1 MKANNAV
8 IRTWA
13 PEGFQPQKKNALSH
27 HEILYRLD
35 GYDPERG
42 VKVVGHRGYCLTGMG
57 LFLNL
62 ALVHYGLEYLYGKGF
77 TPNQP
82 PFFMLREAMAKT
94 AQLEQFDE
102 EASGFCAAVL
112 LAIFTLTLIVV

>member
-1 MKANNAV
+1 
-8 IRTWA
+8 
-13 PEGFQPQKKNALSH
+13 
-27 HEILYRLD
+27 
-35 GYDPERG
+35 
-42 VKVVGHRGYCLTGMG
+42 MG

-62 ALVHYGLEYLYGKGF
+62 ALVHCGLEYLYGKGF

-102 EASGFCAAVL
+102 EASRIPRHSTARYVHADIDYVL
-112 LAIFTLTLIVV
+112 AL

>member
-1 MKANNAV
+1 
-8 IRTWA
+8 
-13 PEGFQPQKKNALSH
+13 
-27 HEILYRLD
+27 
-35 GYDPERG
+35 
-42 VKVVGHRGYCLTGMG
+42 MG

-62 ALVHYGLEYLYGKGF
+62 ALVHYGLEYLYSKGF

-102 EASGFCAAVL
+102 EASRSWAAVL
-112 LAIFTLTLIVV
+112 LTVFMLTLIVS

>member
-1 MKANNAV
+1 
-8 IRTWA
+8 
-13 PEGFQPQKKNALSH
+13 
-27 HEILYRLD
+27 
-35 GYDPERG
+35 
-42 VKVVGHRGYCLTGMG
+42 MG

-62 ALVHYGLEYLYGKGF
+62 ALVHCGLEYLYGKGF

-102 EASGFCAAVL
+102 EASRFHVTAL
-112 LAIFTLTLIVV
+112 LAMFTLTLIMF

>member
-1 MKANNAV
+1 
-8 IRTWA
+8 
-13 PEGFQPQKKNALSH
+13 
-27 HEILYRLD
+27 
-35 GYDPERG
+35 
-42 VKVVGHRGYCLTGMG
+42 MG

-102 EASGFCAAVL
+102 EASRSCTAVPL
-112 LAIFTLTLIVV
+112 TLSRLTLIVV

>member
-1 MKANNAV
+1 
-8 IRTWA
+8 
-13 PEGFQPQKKNALSH
+13 
-27 HEILYRLD
+27 
-35 GYDPERG
+35 
-42 VKVVGHRGYCLTGMG
+42 MG

-82 PFFMLREAMAKT
+82 PFLMLREAMAKT

-102 EASGFCAAVL
+102 EASKSCAAVL
-112 LAIFTLTLIVV
+112 LAIFTLTSIMFQLYKVTDDGTEKTDKYLVPHSYRVPEAGTGRLTLP